1 MDKLYNLI
9 DSQREYLHPAI
20 PHPNYSCIVCRGTK
34 RDDFAECLK
43 CGRDFHD
50 VQWPDLLGF
59 GVFARANEQSGSLM
73 HRYKKPGQAPTA
85 SRQDKSIVGSLA
97 AAAMRQA
104 YNQLPTLDVTTT
116 VPSTRGRER
125 HPLHDL
131 VLRAAD
137 YLPEPIQVKQ
147 LLQTNLETTPTT
159 REVNSDLFTVIG
171 NVQAQHI
178 LLIDDTWT
186 TGAHMLSA
194 VGALRTA
201 GAAHITAI
209 ALARWI
215 SRDDNYGQSAVM
227 NYARQNSPRFAD
239 YDFFAEQPRTSLF

>member
-9 DSQREYLHPAI
+9 DSQREYLHPAT

-50 VQWPDLLGF
+50 VQWPEHLGF
-59 GVFARANEQSGSLM
+59 GVFARADEQSGTLM
-73 HRYKKPGQAPTA
+73 HRYKKSAPARA
-85 SRQDKSIVGSLA
+85 SRLVGSLA
-97 AAAMRQA
+97 AAAMHQA

-147 LLQTNLETTPTT
+147 LLQTNLETNPPT
-159 REVNSDLFTVIG
+159 REVNSDLFTAIG
-171 NVQAQHI
+171 NVEAQHI

-194 VGALRTA
+194 VGALRNA
-201 GAAHITAI
+201 GAARITAI

>member
-9 DSQREYLHPAI
+9 DSQKEYLHPAT

-34 RDDFAECLK
+34 RDDFARCPK
-43 CGRDFHD
+43 CGKDFRDA
-50 VQWPDLLGF
+50 QWPDLLGF
-59 GVFARANEQSGSLM
+59 GVFARADEQSGTLM
-73 HRYKKPGQAPTA
+73 HRYKKSAPVRT

-97 AAAMRQA
+97 AAAMHQA

-116 VPSTRGRER
+116 VPSTRGRES

-147 LLQTNLETTPTT
+147 LLQTNLETNPPT

-171 NVQAQHI
+171 NVEAQHI
-178 LLIDDTWT
+178 TQRRRSPHNSNSTSSLDLKRRQLWT
-186 TGAHMLSA
+186 VCRHE
-194 VGALRTA
+194 LRQEKPAT
-201 GAAHITAI
+201 IRRLRLFRRTT
-209 ALARWI
+209 
-215 SRDDNYGQSAVM
+215 
-227 NYARQNSPRFAD
+227 QN
-239 YDFFAEQPRTSLF
+239 

>member
-9 DSQREYLHPAI
+9 DSQKEYLHPAT

-43 CGRDFHD
+43 CGRDFRD
-50 VQWPDLLGF
+50 AQWPDLLGF
-59 GVFARANEQSGSLM
+59 GVFARADEQSGTLM
-73 HRYKKPGQAPTA
+73 HRYKKSAPARA
-85 SRQDKSIVGSLA
+85 SRIVGSLA
-97 AAAMRQA
+97 AAAMHQA

-147 LLQTNLETTPTT
+147 LLQTNLETNPPT
-159 REVNSDLFTVIG
+159 REVNSDLFTAIG
-171 NVQAQHI
+171 NVEAQHI

-194 VGALRTA
+194 VGALRNA
-201 GAAHITAI
+201 GAARITAI

-215 SRDDNYGQSAVM
+215 SRDDNYGQSDIM

>member
-1 MDKLYNLI
+1 MDKLYKLI
-9 DSQREYLHPAI
+9 DSQKEYLHPAT
-20 PHPNYSCIVCRGTK
+20 PHPDYSCIVCRGTK
-34 RDDFAECLK
+34 RDDFAQCPK
-43 CGRDFHD
+43 CGRDFRD
-50 VQWPDLLGF
+50 AQWPDLLGF
-59 GVFARANEQSGSLM
+59 GVFARADEQSGTLM
-73 HRYKKPGQAPTA
+73 HRYKKSAPVRT
-85 SRQDKSIVGSLA
+85 SGQDKSIVGSLA
-97 AAAMRQA
+97 AAAMHQA

-116 VPSTRGRER
+116 VPSTRGRES

-147 LLQTNLETTPTT
+147 LLQTNLETNPPT

-171 NVQAQHI
+171 NVEAQHI

-194 VGALRTA
+194 VGALRNA

-227 NYARQNSPRFAD
+227 NYARKNPPRFAD